1 MGGSYF
7 LFHLVVDVDDGH
19 DECIKQKQ
27 PQDVGNGDARQDGA
41 VDFSHLV
48 GEEEGGHNSQKTD
61 SNAKES
67 KPRVACIHTFDSNV
81 EKFIEG
87 AIVGHL

>member
-1 MGGSYF
+1 MTYF

-19 DECIKQKQ
+19 HECIKQKQ

-41 VDFSHLV
+41 VDFSHFV
-48 GEEEGGHNSQKTD
+48 CEEEGGHYGQKPD
-61 SNAKES
+61 SNAQASE
-67 KPRVACIHTFDSNV
+67 PRVACIHTFDSTV
-81 EKFIEG
+81 KYFVEG